1 MKKLFGGFTIG
12 WPAVIVFALVAGLW
26 AGAMNSIPATENTS
40 LRDIAI
46 SYEWWVIFAFI
57 VATNNDKAWKAALK
71 VFVFF
76 AISQPVVFAIEIA
89 AHSVEPHMAWYYY
102 STIWGPATLFTLPG
116 GFIAYFAKKQ
126 NVLGCIVLGLAC
138 TIQLVLG
145 VHYTLAA
152 VASPPYHALS
162 AVVCYV
168 SALVMAFQL
177 QESTGRKLLALLIA
191 VAVTAA
197 LVAYV
202 VATGRTL

>member
-12 WPAVIVFALVAGLW
+12 WPAVIVFALAAGLW

-57 VATNNDKAWKAALK
+57 VATNNDKAVKAALK

-76 AISQPVVFAIEIA
+76 LVSQPVVFALEVA
-89 AHSVEPHMAWYYY
+89 VHAVEPDMAWYYY
-102 STIWGPATLFTLPG
+102 STIWGPATLLTLPG

-138 TIQLVLG
+138 TIQLALG

-152 VASPPYHALS
+152 VACPPFHAAS
-162 AVVCYV
+162 AAVCYI

-177 QESTGRKLLALLIA
+177 QESGGRRLLVLLVA